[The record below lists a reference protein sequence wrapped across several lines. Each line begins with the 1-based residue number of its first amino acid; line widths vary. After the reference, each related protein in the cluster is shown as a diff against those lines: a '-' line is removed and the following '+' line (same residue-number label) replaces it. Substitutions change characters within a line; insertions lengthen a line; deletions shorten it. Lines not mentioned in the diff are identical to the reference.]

1 MWLGVFHYLT
11 IFTGIVLTAVSGN
24 SGKNNNVTL
33 VEVGIGQ
40 NVTLNYSRPTGHE
53 LSWMYSNS
61 TPGLYK
67 HLKKYTI
74 CSLTSSFKTT
84 ETRNSMCMNCTEKS
98 LTLCNMRPQDAGLY
112 VLRDNSNNTVLRR
125 YNVTVNCTILR
136 SHSTT
141 KKTTTV
147 SAGASRIQTASLSH
161 VQPKP
166 VKGNWETWLIHIS
179 FASAALTCFAM
190 AVILSGCVCARSL
203 RAWANNYSQL
213 KEPKEKEEFCDV
225 VTVTEEKKVPI
236 DMLESSVVDSKQPA
250 TLWLTK

>member
-1 MWLGVFHYLT
+1 MCSGVFHYLT
-11 IFTGIVLTAVSGN
+11 VFTGIVLTAVSGN

-40 NVTLNYSRPTGHE
+40 NVTLNYTRPSSHDV
-53 LSWMYSNS
+53 SWIYTNRTIGNNHHFKRYSVCS
-61 TPGLYK
+61 FTSGYK
-67 HLKKYTI
+67 RM
-74 CSLTSSFKTT
+74 
-84 ETRNSMCMNCTEKS
+84 ENRNLMCINCTNHS
-98 LTLCNMRPQDAGLY
+98 LTLCNIRPQDAGLY
-112 VLRDNSNNTVLRR
+112 VLRDYTNHSDLFM
-125 YNVTVNCTILR
+125 YNVTVNCTIP
-136 SHSTT
+136 HTQSTT

-147 SAGASRIQTASLSH
+147 SALVSRIQTASMSH

-213 KEPKEKEEFCDV
+213 KEPNEKEEYCDV
-225 VTVTEEKKVPI
+225 IKVTEEKKVPI
-236 DMLESSVVDSKQPA
+236 DMLESSVVDAKQPA